1 VAHLVSSLTALSFL
15 TNVSEKCKS
24 ASPLVIQVTNW
35 QKTIGI
41 EEKLY
46 VISQLEKGEQIVDIC
61 CNVRLTHSSIHI
73 IRDNADGIKECAK
86 SGTKV
91 FVWQDY
97 YNLFLKPTSTH
108 LLFIIQYNFLQQN
121 QSNMFRFPI
130 LGPPSG
136 TSIVNH
142 TKSQINK

>member
-1 VAHLVSSLTALSFL
+1 M
-15 TNVSEKCKS
+15 
-24 ASPLVIQVTNW
+24 
-35 QKTIGI
+35 GI
-41 EEKLY
+41 EERLL
-46 VISQLEKGEQIVDIC
+46 VISQLEKGERIVDIC
-61 CNVRLTHSSIHI
+61 RNVTHAYSSIHT
-73 IRDNADGIKECAK
+73 IRDNADRIKECAK

-108 LLFIIQYNFLQQN
+108 LLFIIQHNFLQQN

-130 LGPPSG
+130 LGPSSR
-136 TSIVNH
+136 TQIVNH